1 MSVGLRPLRRADLPA
16 VLVIEE
22 ELFAPDTWTEAM
34 LREELRETATR
45 HYLAAV
51 TTEPGSDGPAAD
63 GPAADGPATD
73 GTAADEPATGERVV
87 GYGGLIAYPD
97 EGHIATLGVRAAWQ
111 GRGIGAQLLDALL
124 TEADRREIP
133 RIILEVRAD
142 SPVPQQLYRGRGFQA
157 VGMRKRYYP
166 LSGLDAVVMVRETRS
181 EPAYP
186 R

>member
-34 LREELRETATR
+34 LREELRETGTR

-51 TTEPGSDGPAAD
+51 MTEPVA
-63 GPAADGPATD
+63 
-73 GTAADEPATGERVV
+73 GTAGVVAEETVV

-124 TEADRREIP
+124 AEADRRKVP
-133 RIILEVRAD
+133 RLILEVRAD
-142 SPVPQQLYRGRGFQA
+142 SPVPQALYRGRGFEA

-166 LSGLDAVVMVRETRS
+166 LSGLDAVVMVRESRPDS
-181 EPAYP
+181 PHP

>member
-1 MSVGLRPLRRADLPA
+1 MSVGLRPLRPGDLPA

-34 LREELRETATR
+34 LREELRETGTR

-51 TTEPGSDGPAAD
+51 TTEPGA
-63 GPAADGPATD
+63 
-73 GTAADEPATGERVV
+73 GTAGVVAEETVV

-111 GRGIGAQLLDALL
+111 GRGLGARLLDALL
-124 TEADRREIP
+124 AEADRRAVP
-133 RIILEVRAD
+133 RLILEVRAD
-142 SPVPQQLYRGRGFQA
+142 SPVPQALYRGRGFEA

-166 LSGLDAVVMVRETRS
+166 LSGLDAVVMVRESRP
-181 EPAYP
+181 EPPHP